1 MAKQRQRLIEV
12 PFSKTECGVDFF
24 INTAHG
30 RERPGVLTEY
40 EAFKTDFFEIFFIRK
55 ANGYV
60 LIDYRKIKLKDGMVL
75 FVKPHQQQE
84 WHIDEKALDYDFL
97 IFREDFMRTFIADKF
112 FVYRLQYCQQTKT
125 PPFLMCSEAECK
137 EYQWLL
143 QKIGAELRQPEAD
156 SYHIIVSVLCYL
168 LATMNRHYAREYQLP
183 FAAPKNNYAF
193 QFIELMET
201 HIRKLQRV
209 QDYASLLK
217 ISRITLNHSVM
228 SQYGISAMN
237 LLKQRLLEEIKN
249 ELLFTNKS
257 ISEIAYAFNFPE
269 PSHLMRFFKQQTGK
283 TCRKFQEDYRNGVY
297 E

>member
-1 MAKQRQRLIEV
+1 MAKQRQRLVEV

-30 RERPGVLTEY
+30 RERPGVLTEN

-55 ANGYV
+55 ANGYL
-60 LIDYRKIKLKDGMVL
+60 LIDYRKIELTDGMVL

-84 WHIDEKALDYDFL
+84 WHIDEEALDYDFL
-97 IFREDFMRTFIADKF
+97 IFREDFMQTFIADKF
-112 FVYRLQYCQQTKT
+112 FVYRLQYCQQTET
-125 PPFLMCSEAECK
+125 PPYLMCSEKEGE
-137 EYQWLL
+137 EYQRLL
-143 QKIGAELRQPEAD
+143 RIIRSELRQPEAD
-156 SYHIIVSVLCYL
+156 SYHIIVGVLCYL
-168 LATMNRHYAREYQLP
+168 LAIMNRHYAREYQLP

-193 QFIELMET
+193 QFVELMEAN
-201 HIRKLQRV
+201 IRKLQRV

-217 ISRITLNHSVM
+217 ISRITLNHRVM

-237 LLKQRLLEEIKN
+237 LLKQRLLAEIKN

-283 TCRKFQEDYRNGVY
+283 TCREFQEDYKNGVY

>member
-1 MAKQRQRLIEV
+1 MAKQRQRLVEV

-30 RERPGVLTEY
+30 SEHPGVLTEY
-40 EAFKTDFFEIFFIRK
+40 EVFKTDFFEIFFIRK

-60 LIDYRKIKLKDGMVL
+60 LIDYTKINLSDGMVL
-75 FVKPHQQQE
+75 IVKPHQQQE
-84 WHIDEKALDYDFL
+84 WHIDEAALDYDFL
-97 IFREDFMRTFIADKF
+97 IFREDFTRTFIADKF
-112 FVYRLQYCQQTKT
+112 FVYRLQYCQQTETT
-125 PPFLMCSEAECK
+125 PYLMCSEKECE
-137 EYQWLL
+137 EYQRLL
-143 QKIGAELRQPEAD
+143 REIRSELQQPEAD

-183 FAAPKNNYAF
+183 FAASRNNYAF
-193 QFIELMET
+193 QFVELIET

-209 QDYASLLK
+209 QDYASQLK
-217 ISRITLNHSVM
+217 ISRITLNQSVM
-228 SQYGISAMN
+228 DQYGISAAH
-237 LLKQRLLEEIKN
+237 LLKQRLLAEIKN

-283 TCRKFQEDYRNGVY
+283 TCRKFQEDYRNGIY